1 MNIKNDIK
9 KRIVGKIEIKNN
21 FVVKGRKMEGV
32 RKISLIPEIIDK
44 HINAGIQEFCVHD
57 VVASLY
63 NTQIDLATLNLT
75 FSKIFYPI
83 TVGGGIHTIE
93 HAHNLFQI
101 GAEKL
106 CINTGF
112 ARNSDLINSIAKI
125 YGSQAISF
133 ALDVRF
139 ISENFYCFF
148 ETARETYEESIE
160 DLIRKIQD
168 SGIGEIILTSIDRD
182 GTNKGA
188 DTRILEHVLQ
198 QTNVPVLYSG
208 GIQSIEDGKAI
219 NSQYSE
225 LSGVCVN
232 SAIINNL

>member
-1 MNIKNDIK
+1 MNIKNNIK

-21 FVVKGRKMEGV
+21 FVVKGRRMEGV
-32 RKISLIPEIIDK
+32 RKISSIPYFINK
-44 HINAGIQEFCVHD
+44 HINSGIKEFCVHD

-63 NTQIDLATLNLT
+63 NTQIDLVTLNQT
-75 FSKIFYPI
+75 FSNIFYPI

-93 HAHNLFQI
+93 HAHNLFKI

-112 ARNSDLINSIAKI
+112 ARDNKLINKIAKI
-125 YGSQAISF
+125 YGSQAVSF

-139 ISENFYCFF
+139 ISNDFYCFF
-148 ETARETYEESIE
+148 ETARETHEESIE
-160 DLIRKIQD
+160 NLIKKTQD
-168 SGIGEIILTSIDRD
+168 AGIGEIILTSIDRD

-188 DTRILEHVLQ
+188 DIRLIEEILQH
-198 QTNVPVLYSG
+198 TSVPVLYSG
-208 GIQSIEDGKAI
+208 GIQSIQDAEAI
-219 NSQYSE
+219 NSIYSE

>member
-1 MNIKNDIK
+1 MNIKNDI

-21 FVVKGRKMEGV
+21 FVVKGRRMEGV
-32 RKISLIPEIIDK
+32 RKISSIPEFIDH
-44 HINAGIQEFCVHD
+44 HINFGIKELCVHD

-63 NTQIDLATLNLT
+63 NTQIDLATLNQT

-106 CINTGF
+106 CINTGY
-112 ARNSDLINSIAKI
+112 ARDNSLISKIAKI

-139 ISENFYCFF
+139 ISNNFYCFY

-160 DLIRKIQD
+160 DLIKKIQD
-168 SGIGEIILTSIDRD
+168 AGVGEIILTSIDKD

-188 DTRILEHVLQ
+188 DKRLLEHILQ
-198 QTNVPVLYSG
+198 FTNVPVLYSG
-208 GIQSIEDGKAI
+208 GIQSIQEAEAI
-219 NSQYSE
+219 NSRYIE
-225 LSGVCVN
+225 LSGVCIN
-232 SAIINNL
+232 SAIINSL